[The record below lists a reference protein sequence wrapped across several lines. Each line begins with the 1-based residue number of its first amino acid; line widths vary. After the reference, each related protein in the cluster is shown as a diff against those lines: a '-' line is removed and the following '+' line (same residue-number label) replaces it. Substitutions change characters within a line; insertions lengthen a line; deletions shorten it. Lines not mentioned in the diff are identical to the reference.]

1 MGDDDDA
8 EMGDD
13 DWDGVGVDGR
23 GEKFFARTVSVVSV
37 VSVVSAGAVVG
48 GGSTFHK
55 MPWM

>member
-23 GEKFFARTVSVVSV
+23 GEKFFAPTI
-37 VSVVSAGAVVG
+37 SVVSAGAVVG